1 MHSRGPAE
9 DEALA
14 RVLGTALI
22 GVDGIPVEVEVR
34 VSAQLPRIDI
44 VGLPELSVR
53 ESAARVR
60 AAISSV
66 GERFPDNRVTV
77 NLAPAALRKSGSGLD
92 LAIAVGILSA
102 TGAVDGEAT
111 QGLAFVGEL
120 ALDGRL
126 RGVRGELA
134 MSVAAREAGCHAI
147 FAPARSNPTAPRIPG
162 LEVYAA
168 ETLAEVL
175 AHLRGEQ
182 RIEERPSPGLLFQ
195 EANELCIGDVKGQ
208 EAAKRAL
215 EIAAA
220 GGHGLLLSGPPGCG
234 KTMLARRLPGILP
247 PLDDEE
253 ALTATLVHDAAGLLA
268 EDDTTLHQRP
278 FRSPHHTA
286 SLAGL
291 LGGGTPPVP
300 GEVSLAHGGVLFLDE
315 LPEFERR
322 AREALRQVLEDR
334 CIVLARAH
342 YTCRLPA
349 DFMLVAT
356 ANPCPCGWW
365 GSRQRAC
372 ACDERAIQ
380 RYRQRISG
388 PLLDRID
395 LHVRV
400 PGQNWRQLGEAIP
413 GPASGEIRGR
423 VERARKKQKG
433 RAGTCNARLEDR
445 RLEDQFH
452 PTEGART
459 LLGKAVDR
467 FRLSA
472 RATRRV
478 QRVARTVADLAGAER
493 VDESAL
499 AEALGFRQEAGGEW
513 SN

>member
-1 MHSRGPAE
+1 MV
-9 DEALA
+9 
-14 RVLGTALI
+14 RVLGTALL

-34 VSAQLPRIDI
+34 VSAQLPRVDI

-60 AAISSV
+60 AAIASV

-77 NLAPAALRKSGSGLD
+77 NLAPAGLRKSGSGLD
-92 LAIAVGILSA
+92 LAIAVGILVA
-102 TGAVDGEAT
+102 TGAIDSEAT

-134 MSVAAREAGCHAI
+134 MSVAARDAGCHGLI
-147 FAPARSNPTAPRIPG
+147 APARGGRAAARIPG
-162 LEVYAA
+162 LEVYVA
-168 ETLAEVL
+168 ETLAQVL
-175 AHLRGEQ
+175 AHLRGERALDQ
-182 RIEERPSPGLLFQ
+182 GSDFDPSASEP
-195 EANELCIGDVKGQ
+195 EELCISDVKGQ
-208 EAAKRAL
+208 EGAKRAL

-247 PLDDEE
+247 PLNEEE
-253 ALTATLVHDAAGLLA
+253 ALTATIIHDAAGLLSENQTA
-268 EDDTTLHQRP
+268 LRSRP

-291 LGGGTPPVP
+291 LGGGTPPTP

-334 CIVLARAH
+334 SIVIARAH

-349 DFMLVAT
+349 DFMFVAT

-365 GSRQRAC
+365 GSQQRPC
-372 ACDERAIQ
+372 RCDGRAIQ
-380 RYRQRISG
+380 RYRERLSG

-400 PGQNWRQLGEAIP
+400 PGQNWHQLGEAVR
-413 GPASGEIRGR
+413 GPNSAR
-423 VERARKKQKG
+423 VRARIQRARQKQQERAG
-433 RAGTCNARLEDR
+433 ACNANLDDRQLEAELAVTDGAQALLAR
-445 RLEDQFH
+445 AVDQFC
-452 PTEGART
+452 
-459 LLGKAVDR
+459 
-467 FRLSA
+467 LSA
-472 RATRRV
+472 RAIRRV
-478 QRVARTVADLAGAER
+478 QRVARTVADLGGAEG

-499 AEALGFRQEAGGEW
+499 AEALGFREEAGGRPED
-513 SN
+513 